1 MPLCARLPL
10 LVAAD
15 KILHLDDAIATATG
29 RALELARVQNRA
41 LRAVGVL
48 MPEQV
53 AANMCSSFM
62 AISTRA
68 RSNGYGAGSKF
79 SGWRWQLAGGVR
91 SATSYHL
98 RVKLSCETFLF
109 NGISKVND
117 ARAAGAFQPR
127 LCRRLW
133 RHFPASRRT
142 GSRRLNATAPTSG
155 VDSETLASQYARY
168 HFSFPA

>member
-29 RALELARVQNRA
+29 RALEPARVQNRA

-53 AANMCSSFM
+53 AANMSSSFM
-62 AISTRA
+62 AISKRA

-98 RVKLSCETFLF
+98 RETFLF

-127 LCRRLW
+127 LCWRLW

-142 GSRRLNATAPTSG
+142 GSSRLNATAPTSG
-155 VDSETLASQYARY
+155 VDSETLAS
-168 HFSFPA
+168 